1 MVKMGWCG
9 FQEWEKKKKT
19 KEKKKKWDFIDVFK
33 FRW

>member
-9 FQEWEKKKKT
+9 FQEWEKKEK
-19 KEKKKKWDFIDVFK
+19 KEKKMRFRDVFK